1 MTEAYK
7 LVLESRY
14 SYYTERVLENGEYR
28 YKLYGTDSIIPHSGG
43 RDCTIKKCELNYYWV
58 RDISGKEYFIEDPRP
73 VNEIEGYAE
82 SGSSFLYS
90 YEVEVGN
97 LHLERYK
104 GKAMKEIL
112 TDDKYFESLRRRK
125 LVLRVDYIMSIAE
138 VV

>member
-7 LVLESRY
+7 LIIDSRY
-14 SYYTERVLENGEYR
+14 LYYTKRVLENGEYK
-28 YKLYGTDSIIPHSGG
+28 YKEYGTDKTIPHGGG

-58 RDISGKEYFIEDPRP
+58 RDITGKEYFIEDPRP
-73 VNEIEGYAE
+73 LGEIEDYAE
-82 SGSSFLYS
+82 SGNSFLYS

-125 LVLRVDYIMSIAE
+125 LMLRVDYIVSIAE

>member
-1 MTEAYK
+1 MAEAYK
-7 LVLESRY
+7 LTLDSRY
-14 SYYTERVLENGEYR
+14 LYYTERVLENGEYK
-28 YKLYGTDSIIPHSGG
+28 YKLYGTDEIILHGGG
-43 RDCTIKKCELNYYWV
+43 RDCTVKKCELNYYWV

-82 SGSSFLYS
+82 SSSSFLYS

-125 LVLRVDYIMSIAE
+125 LMLRVDYIVSIAE